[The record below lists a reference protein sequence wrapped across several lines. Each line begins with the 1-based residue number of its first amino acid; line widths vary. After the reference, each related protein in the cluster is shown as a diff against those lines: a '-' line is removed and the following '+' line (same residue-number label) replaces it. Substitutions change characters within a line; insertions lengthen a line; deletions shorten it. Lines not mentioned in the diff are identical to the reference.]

1 MLYFSCG
8 LPNLWF
14 WFAPTSKFPTSFS
27 KVSSSTALLVLSLP
41 ATSAGSLRL
50 ATVTFFVQMQ
60 QHSAW
65 SS

>member
-14 WFAPTSKFPTSFS
+14 WFDPTSNFPTSFS
-27 KVSSSTALLVLSLP
+27 KESSSTALLVLSLP

-50 ATVTFFVQMQ
+50 ATVTFFASICTIYM
-60 QHSAW
+60 
-65 SS
+65 